1 MLIRGGVEK
10 PGGQTGDPR
19 LPPHGCTLPLV
30 VRAVLSRTY
39 KMVDQSRWSLRIN
52 KLFGSRQN
60 LRICIFDMA
69 IELRGNALISIIL
82 LASGLDFLLFGFDQG
97 LFGGVLAGE
106 GFKEMLGNPSATRTG
121 LVTAIYDIGCALGAV
136 MAFLI
141 GDKVGRKKSIVYANI
156 IVIIGAAIQTASYS
170 YAQMSVARVI
180 AGIGVGFST
189 VAVPILQSETL
200 PSRNRGAVSTDRF
213 TK

>member
-1 MLIRGGVEK
+1 
-10 PGGQTGDPR
+10 
-19 LPPHGCTLPLV
+19 
-30 VRAVLSRTY
+30 
-39 KMVDQSRWSLRIN
+39 
-52 KLFGSRQN
+52 
-60 LRICIFDMA
+60 MA

-97 LFGGVLAGE
+97 LFGGVLAGD
-106 GFKEMLGNPSATRTG
+106 GFKHMLGNPSATRTG

-136 MAFLI
+136 MAFLV

-156 IVIIGAAIQTASYS
+156 IVIIGAAIQTASFS

-180 AGIGVGFST
+180 AGVGVGFST

-200 PSRNRGAVSTDRF
+200 PSRNRGAVSTSF
-213 TK
+213 VGNEGTKMLTQLPAPCRSISPDHH

>member
-1 MLIRGGVEK
+1 MHIDLG
-10 PGGQTGDPR
+10 GGQ
-19 LPPHGCTLPLV
+19 
-30 VRAVLSRTY
+30 
-39 KMVDQSRWSLRIN
+39 
-52 KLFGSRQN
+52 
-60 LRICIFDMA
+60 
-69 IELRGNALISIIL
+69 
-82 LASGLDFLLFGFDQG
+82 
-97 LFGGVLAGE
+97 
-106 GFKEMLGNPSATRTG
+106 
-121 LVTAIYDIGCALGAV
+121 ALGLEEEA

-156 IVIIGAAIQTASYS
+156 IVIIGAAIETASYS

>member
-1 MLIRGGVEK
+1 VC
-10 PGGQTGDPR
+10 QQ
-19 LPPHGCTLPLV
+19 
-30 VRAVLSRTY
+30 VLWLTFQAYNIS
-39 KMVDQSRWSLRIN
+39 
-52 KLFGSRQN
+52 
-60 LRICIFDMA
+60 MA
-69 IELRGNALISIIL
+69 IQLRGNALISIIL

-156 IVIIGAAIQTASYS
+156 IVIIGAAIQTASFS
-170 YAQMSVARVI
+170 YTQMSIARVI

-200 PSRNRGAVSTDRF
+200 PSRNRGAVSTCLF
-213 TK
+213 ETQINTH